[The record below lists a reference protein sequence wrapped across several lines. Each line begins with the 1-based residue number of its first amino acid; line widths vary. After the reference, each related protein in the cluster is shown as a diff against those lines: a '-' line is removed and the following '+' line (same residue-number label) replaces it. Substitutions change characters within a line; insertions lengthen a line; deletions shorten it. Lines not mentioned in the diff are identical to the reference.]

1 MPRSSFPLSLIQ
13 MLRSGRYQTQSGL
26 AAPLRPLS
34 GDPYFSVCADGTSLS
49 DHVGLASHLGPAITI
64 YPQFLPAPLLPVGHE
79 EKNKARMQPS
89 ANTSHHLCVCPAQFQ
104 RFQVYCEGVSEAAG
118 GSVKVYLYTYHSVGD
133 ANFSQQHDDRL
144 VRVLRRVRYNF
155 SRYLTTARI
164 RIREK
169 DEDTG
174 ILNWDVER
182 DENALIMDSLM
193 KVLELVLQEKSTDA
207 VMLTRVDRR
216 RRDPRTL
223 ANVRWNVTDVAQREG
238 VNSLKREKRPYD
250 PFFALPIKHVEL
262 FIPVFEDVAVN
273 IFNSM
278 PIRARC
284 FRL

>member
-1 MPRSSFPLSLIQ
+1 
-13 MLRSGRYQTQSGL
+13 
-26 AAPLRPLS
+26 
-34 GDPYFSVCADGTSLS
+34 
-49 DHVGLASHLGPAITI
+49 
-64 YPQFLPAPLLPVGHE
+64 
-79 EKNKARMQPS
+79 
-89 ANTSHHLCVCPAQFQ
+89 
-104 RFQVYCEGVSEAAG
+104 
-118 GSVKVYLYTYHSVGD
+118 
-133 ANFSQQHDDRL
+133 
-144 VRVLRRVRYNF
+144 
-155 SRYLTTARI
+155 
-164 RIREK
+164 
-169 DEDTG
+169 
-174 ILNWDVER
+174 
-182 DENALIMDSLM
+182 M

-250 PFFALPIKHVEL
+250 LVFALPIKHVEL